1 MKTAPTCLA
10 LAVAL
15 VLLPASHAARATC
28 SPGDFKIEKFEPS
41 EKARANGKRVYSLRG
56 EVLNQCAEAAAPQI
70 KVEAKNE
77 AGTVVRAEDGWPA
90 GTNNIEPGKS
100 ANFEFGPLFRY
111 DEKIKFFGVSVAGAK
126 TW

>member
-1 MKTAPTCLA
+1 MKIAPAFLA
-10 LAVAL
+10 LAAS
-15 VLLPASHAARATC
+15 VLLMPVSNVARAAC
-28 SPGDFKIEKFEPS
+28 GPDDFKIEKFEPS

-56 EVLNQCAEAAAPQI
+56 QVVNKCAEPAAAQI

-77 AGTVVRAEDGWPA
+77 AGAVLKAEDGWPA
-90 GTNNIEPGKS
+90 GTNNIEPGKTVT
-100 ANFEFGPLFRY
+100 FEFGPLFRY